1 MNNHQTPLII
11 AAVLALA
18 LGFGL
23 GYFVRPSVPASLIT
37 NFESCANAGNPVMES
52 YPRQCRTADG
62 RLFVEEITPPAM
74 DHSAHNMMQMQMDD
88 MSAGLKGK
96 TGDEFDRAFLD
107 EMVIHHQGAVEMSE
121 QVLATS
127 KRPELLQLARDI
139 IKAQNSEIQMMQKW
153 RAEWF
158 Q

>member
-1 MNNHQTPLII
+1 MIV

-23 GYFVRPSVPASLIT
+23 GFFVRPAVPAALIT

-52 YPRQCRTADG
+52 YPRQCRTEDG
-62 RLFVEEITPPAM
+62 RLFVEEVAPQPM

-96 TGDEFDRAFLD
+96 TGDEFDQAFLD
-107 EMVIHHQGAVEMSE
+107 EMIIHHEGAVEMAE

-127 KRPELLQLARDI
+127 KRPELLKLADDI
-139 IKAQNSEIQMMQKW
+139 ITAQTTEIRMMMQW